1 MCKTGTPFYILGFNF
16 LICIPAAA
24 EIQWSK
30 QTHSRAWQ
38 NTSVNSLG
46 SCQIVQ
52 FLRKDQRSNHS
63 HCTAFLSF
71 HQLYSIHSHSHD
83 TNVWCMEKVPDF
95 ERNGIKVLGK
105 KYQLL
110 YVLACGNRENLQHLG
125 SFMMFIFVFLQQGYF
140 YNGEHILCGI
150 KHIVSF

>member
-1 MCKTGTPFYILGFNF
+1 
-16 LICIPAAA
+16 
-24 EIQWSK
+24 
-30 QTHSRAWQ
+30 
-38 NTSVNSLG
+38 
-46 SCQIVQ
+46 
-52 FLRKDQRSNHS
+52 
-63 HCTAFLSF
+63 
-71 HQLYSIHSHSHD
+71 
-83 TNVWCMEKVPDF
+83 MEKVPDF